1 MESPEHT
8 DRTRFE
14 NRIMAELTSLALS
27 DHGYADV
34 VPAVLDLVE
43 QVVSSPFLSLTVQET
58 RQVGFYPR
66 VGDGVDALWAEDVGR
81 YVAETQR
88 HQLSGASRRGLGS
101 SAGGQRPSIH
111 HSTAPEAWIAAF
123 PASRDRANTIPIGGF
138 CILTL
143 GCPQPLS
150 LRPDEEQI
158 MERLAR
164 QSLLA
169 LDHAL
174 LMEQLENQEVMDGL
188 TGVANHRRLLEI
200 LDYEMQRH
208 RYLDKWLSLL
218 LIDVEGLDRINRS
231 YGRQYG
237 NHILAKLAG
246 LLQETVRPI
255 DSVARCGMDE
265 FAVVL
270 PETDDEEASELAE
283 RVRERMLSVGF
294 AGGAVGLTV
303 GVTQVK
309 PDEVLSAESFLR
321 RGEQVL
327 HEAKRQ
333 EQGWLRALSHE
344 L

>member
-1 MESPEHT
+1 MTQPPESI

-14 NRIMAELTSLALS
+14 NRIMAELTNLALS
-27 DHGYADV
+27 SQDYTDV
-34 VPAVLDLVE
+34 VEAVLDLVE
-43 QVVSSPFLSLTVQET
+43 QVVSSPFLSLSVQESG
-58 RQVGFYPR
+58 QVGFYAR
-66 VGDGVDALWAEDVGR
+66 VGEDVDAFWVEDVGR

-88 HQLSGASRRGLGS
+88 HQLSHTP
-101 SAGGQRPSIH
+101 SAVQRPAAYHI
-111 HSTAPEAWIAAF
+111 TAPAAWIASF
-123 PASRDRANTIPIGGF
+123 PAWRDRSRTIRPGEV

-143 GCPQPLS
+143 ACPRPLS
-150 LRPDEEQI
+150 LHVDEEQI

-164 QSLLA
+164 QSLLV
-169 LDHAL
+169 LGHAL
-174 LMEQLENQEVMDGL
+174 LLEQLESREVMDSL

-208 RYLDKWLSLL
+208 RYLGKWLSLL
-218 LIDVEGLDRINRS
+218 LLDVEGLDRINRS

-270 PETDDEEASELAE
+270 PETDEEEASELAE
-283 RVRERMLSVGF
+283 RVRERMLGAGF

-303 GVTQVK
+303 RVTQVK
-309 PDEVLSAESFLR
+309 PDEMLSAESFLR

-327 HEAKRQ
+327 YEAKRQ
-333 EQGWLRALSHE
+333 EQGWLRALSPE
-344 L
+344 P